1 MSNLKIKENTVTV
14 HVDGACSG
22 NPGDTG
28 LGIVIENKTTGFKE
42 NISQYAGVGTNN
54 YAEYKALIVAL
65 ERIIELGIGYAEV
78 KSDSELL
85 VKQLKGIYK
94 VKKDHLKVLFE
105 RVIFLAGK
113 LTDFKIEHVRRE
125 FNAEA
130 DLLAKKAITE
140 YRRTNR
146 MVAGQPKAV

>member
-1 MSNLKIKENTVTV
+1 MSNLKIKQNAVIV

-42 NISQYAGVGTNN
+42 NISQYAGLGTNN
-54 YAEYKALIVAL
+54 FAEYKALIVAL
-65 ERIIELGIGYAEV
+65 ERIIELGIDSV
-78 KSDSELL
+78 QVNSDSELL
-85 VKQLKGIYK
+85 VKQIKGIYK
-94 VKKDHLKVLFE
+94 VKKEHLIALYDRVRLLASKLAFFE
-105 RVIFLAGK
+105 
-113 LTDFKIEHVRRE
+113 IEHVRRE

-146 MVAGQPKAV
+146 MVAAQQKAV

>member
-1 MSNLKIKENTVTV
+1 MSNPKIKETLVTV
-14 HVDGACSG
+14 YVDGACSG

-28 LGIVIENKTTGFKE
+28 LGIVIENKATGFKE
-42 NISQYAGVGTNN
+42 NISQYAGLGTNN

-65 ERIIELGIGYAEV
+65 ERIIELGIGRV
-78 KSDSELL
+78 QIKSDSELL

-94 VKKDHLKVLFE
+94 VKKEHLKILYDQA
-105 RVIFLAGK
+105 RMLAGRF
-113 LTDFKIEHVRRE
+113 DVFEIEHVRRE
-125 FNAEA
+125 LNAEA

-146 MVAGQPKAV
+146 MVAAQQTAV

>member
-1 MSNLKIKENTVTV
+1 MSNLKIKENSVTV
-14 HVDGACSG
+14 HVDGACFG

-54 YAEYKALIVAL
+54 YAEYKALVVAL
-65 ERIIELGIGYAEV
+65 ERIVELGIGYVEV
-78 KSDSELL
+78 KSDSELM
-85 VKQLKGIYK
+85 VKQIKGIYK
-94 VKKDHLKVLFE
+94 VKKEHLKVLFD
-105 RVIFLAGK
+105 RVILLAGQ

-125 FNAEA
+125 FNKEA
-130 DLLAKKAITE
+130 DLLAKNAITD

-146 MVAGQPKAV
+146 MIAAE

>member
-1 MSNLKIKENTVTV
+1 MSNLKIKDSMFTVN
-14 HVDGACSG
+14 VDGACSG

-28 LGIVIENKTTGFKE
+28 LGIVIENKVTGFKE
-42 NISQYAGVGTNN
+42 NISQYAGLGTNN

-65 ERIIELGIGYAEV
+65 ERVIELGIRSVEV

-94 VKKDHLKVLFE
+94 VKKEHLKTLHDQ
-105 RVIFLAGK
+105 VITLSSRLA
-113 LTDFKIEHVRRE
+113 DFKIEHVRRE
-125 FNAEA
+125 FNAQA
-130 DLLAKKAITE
+130 DLLAKNAIIE

-146 MVAGQPKAV
+146 MVAAQPKAV

>member
-1 MSNLKIKENTVTV
+1 MLNLKNKEKLFTVN
-14 HVDGACSG
+14 VDGACSG

-42 NISQYAGVGTNN
+42 NISRYAGLGTNN

-65 ERIIELGIGYAEV
+65 ERIIELGIESVEV

-94 VKKDHLKVLFE
+94 VKKEHLKTLHDKVLA
-105 RVIFLAGK
+105 LAAR
-113 LTDFKIEHVRRE
+113 LVEFKIEHVRRE

-130 DLLAKKAITE
+130 DLLAKNAITE

-146 MVAGQPKAV
+146 MVAAQQKAV